1 MPVEQLIALIG
12 FVAVMTGTP
21 GPNNL
26 MLMASGANAGFRRS
40 LPHILGIAFGCQVM
54 LLCVA
59 LGLIGVVL
67 PGMPTVVF
75 MLVAAWAGAR
85 GWPRLESWLLDHPRY
100 GPPILHWRERGAI
113 SRRGKCAASTM
124 MLVSIGI
131 IALSPVP
138 NPVKIGVPV
147 IERDRSPLH
156 DRLNPLARLGFRPGD
171 HPAQEMRN
179 HVPERQAP
187 TADIRRLV
195 DQ

>member
-1 MPVEQLIALIG
+1 MIKVFLWRAL
-12 FVAVMTGTP
+12 A
-21 GPNNL
+21 
-26 MLMASGANAGFRRS
+26 
-40 LPHILGIAFGCQVM
+40 

-131 IALSPVP
+131 IAL
-138 NPVKIGVPV
+138 
-147 IERDRSPLH
+147 
-156 DRLNPLARLGFRPGD
+156 RPD
-171 HPAQEMRN
+171 VVA
-179 HVPERQAP
+179 VAP
-187 TADIRRLV
+187 PGAPGRG
-195 DQ
+195 